1 MLLAMVLPLF
11 GDFSCLSH
19 TGGVGGA
26 SVSVECTVAYE
37 HASLAYPQPLM
48 KRAGTYPD

>member
-19 TGGVGGA
+19 TGGA